1 MTPTRITRDDA
12 LNALLETNEKLSDL
26 AVGLGRL
33 EERFAAMDLE
43 RKERNEQQ
51 DTLLQERLDA
61 IHTRLD
67 EIKAYETSCP
77 ISTVGKDVEALKRY
91 NEDYPTLMYIFKKRT
106 KVALMWTAFGLSLLI
121 IFLAPWMDKR
131 VAAALFKFAGVPE
144 PIVNIVLGIQ

>member
-67 EIKAYETSCP
+67 EIKA
-77 ISTVGKDVEALKRY
+77 GKNK
-91 NEDYPTLMYIFKKRT
+91 
-106 KVALMWTAFGLSLLI
+106 SLT
-121 IFLAPWMDKR
+121 F
-131 VAAALFKFAGVPE
+131 
-144 PIVNIVLGIQ
+144 